1 MAAAAGAD
9 AYAPVLAAQHLP
21 GLLSRLRPQQP
32 EGVRGVAVGALAEL
46 AEHMQGHMAPHLERV
61 MPLLLRELRAEDPVN
76 RQNAAFAAGV
86 LVEGCGAQA
95 VAPYVSQLLQ
105 ALHPLF
111 GPKEAAGTRDN
122 AAGCVGRLLLA
133 APPAQPLV
141 PVDAVLPVLLGALP
155 PSEDLGEAAPA
166 YRALAHLLLAG
177 EAVLLRISA
186 HVPAIVQSFGKAA
199 AMEKLPVATRRL
211 VAHTLASLRQNFAAQ
226 LDPLLQALPA
236 NQQQALA
243 EQAALQNGT

>member
-1 MAAAAGAD
+1 
-9 AYAPVLAAQHLP
+9 
-21 GLLSRLRPQQP
+21 
-32 EGVRGVAVGALAEL
+32 
-46 AEHMQGHMAPHLERV
+46 
-61 MPLLLRELRAEDPVN
+61 
-76 RQNAAFAAGV
+76 
-86 LVEGCGAQA
+86 A

-177 EAVLLRISA
+177 
-186 HVPAIVQSFGKAA
+186 
-199 AMEKLPVATRRL
+199 
-211 VAHTLASLRQNFAAQ
+211 
-226 LDPLLQALPA
+226 
-236 NQQQALA
+236 
-243 EQAALQNGT
+243 